1 MITASADHRSSAWV
15 EGFSMIVAVV
25 IVSSVTAI
33 NDLQKQKQFNDLN
46 GIAESKKVIN
56 VMRSGR
62 L

>member
-1 MITASADHRSSAWV
+1 
-15 EGFSMIVAVV
+15 MIVAVV